1 MKKTMLL
8 ISLFFSLSLFSRTE
22 QFINLEVIDTP
33 NDDGTSLQINWQVS
47 GCGSGLVILERIAEN
62 GEKRVLVKTDNLKR
76 RYEDG
81 TGVLPGVEYTYLLS
95 LYDES
100 GQLLEEATFTAVSR
114 AQWFNTNKI
123 ALLIWVIILT
133 FAIVY
138 FIFSAKS
145 GKELYIR
152 KISGLES
159 MDESVGRATEMGRPI
174 LFVPGILDLDDMQT
188 IAGLTILGQLAQKAA
203 EYDAELIVPV
213 CRSMV
218 LSTAKEVVK
227 EAFLKAGRPDAYK
240 PDSVFYLTD
249 DQFGFVAGVDGI
261 IVREKPAAN
270 FFLGAFYA
278 ESLIL
283 AETGF
288 ASGAIQTAGTAMPSQ
303 LPFFVAACDYTLIGE
318 ELYAASAYLSK
329 EPHQLGSLKGQDL
342 GKAIFVAVLTIG
354 IILEISGI
362 SFLKDF
368 LTLH

>member
-1 MKKTMLL
+1 MKKMMLL
-8 ISLFFSLSLFSRTE
+8 FFIVSCFFLFS
-22 QFINLEVIDTP
+22 QSNQYIDLEVIDTP
-33 NDDGTSLQINWQVS
+33 NDDGSSLQINWQIKGIESANIV
-47 GCGSGLVILERIAEN
+47 LERLEEN
-62 GEKRVLVKTDNLKR
+62 GEKKILVKSDNLNR

-81 TGVLPGVEYTYLLS
+81 SNIHSGKEYTYLLS
-95 LYDES
+95 LYDEDDN
-100 GQLLEEATFTAVSR
+100 LLEEASFTATPK

-123 ALLIWVIILT
+123 ALLIWVLVLTAAII
-133 FAIVY
+133 Y
-138 FIFSAKS
+138 YIFSAKS

-203 EYDAELIVPV
+203 EYDADLIVPV

-227 EAFLKAGRPDAYK
+227 ESYLKAGRPDAYK

-261 IVREKPAAN
+261 IVRDKPAAN

-303 LPFFVAACDYTLIGE
+303 LPFFVAACDFTLIGE

-329 EPHQLGSLKGQDL
+329 EPHQLGSLKGQDV
-342 GKAIFVAVLTIG
+342 GKAIFVIVLTLG
-354 IILEISGI
+354 IILEISGVH
-362 SFLKDF
+362 FLKDF